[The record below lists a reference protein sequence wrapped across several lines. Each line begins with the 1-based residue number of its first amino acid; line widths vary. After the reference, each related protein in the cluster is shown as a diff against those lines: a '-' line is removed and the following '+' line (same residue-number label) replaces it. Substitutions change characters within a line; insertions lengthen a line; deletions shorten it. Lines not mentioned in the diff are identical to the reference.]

1 MRNRKIEKW
10 VYRCKAVL
18 LAIGVLLCFETMDAY
33 ADTNGGT
40 VKLDGTEYKG
50 TTAYG
55 NNIYY
60 YFDLAKA
67 GEVVLRLS
75 RDTVGSDHLVL
86 VLVDRNDGDKIL
98 ERGQGYLDTVLPQGS
113 YAAVV
118 YWTDCDEI
126 PVSIDYTF
134 TAELREKDFPSNISV
149 STATEMIPLQTY
161 SETLTDTMGIKCY
174 YKITVPQESMVLLQ
188 NPGAG
193 FISKLYADA
202 QLTTQIG
209 KNMSGTF
216 NSLYSFFTLQKGV
229 YYLSV
234 QSDAAGVASYSV
246 VMDLVKK
253 PEKLNTTGTVDELG
267 RAYLTWTHTNST
279 RSYRIYQKTAT
290 GWKLID
296 STVPMECN
304 RYDGNIITNGNQYA
318 YRGSVIEKGSKQEY
332 AVVAVDS
339 PALDTSHE
347 FHYTEMMIAGDIE
360 ENAVTVSRDTEDSKD
375 TKENA
380 TEQTALSKPVLK
392 KLTNKTGRKLSVQ
405 WKKYTK
411 AASIQVQYSTSKKFT
426 AKTTKTKTVKASKT
440 SVTFKS
446 LKKNKTYYVRVR
458 AVKGS
463 SKSKWSS
470 VKKIRIRK

>member
-1 MRNRKIEKW
+1 MRNRKVEKW
-10 VYRCKAVL
+10 LCRCKAVL
-18 LAIGVLLCFETMDAY
+18 LAIGILLCFGAVDAY

-50 TTAYG
+50 TTTYG

-86 VLVDRNDGDKIL
+86 KLVDRNDGDKVL
-98 ERGQGYLDTVLPQGS
+98 QSGQGYLDVVLPQGS

-118 YWTDCDEI
+118 YWTDCDDV
-126 PVSIDYTF
+126 PVPIDYTF
-134 TAELREKDFPSNISV
+134 TAELRDKSFPSNISV
-149 STATEMIPLQTY
+149 STATEMVPLQTY
-161 SETLTDTMGIKCY
+161 SETLSDTMGIKCY

-193 FISKLYADA
+193 FISRLYADA

-216 NSLYSFFTLQKGV
+216 NSTYSYFTLQKGV
-229 YYLSV
+229 YYLCV
-234 QSDAAGVASYSV
+234 QSDTSGLYPYSI

-267 RAYLTWTHTNST
+267 RAYLTWTHTKST
-279 RSYRIYQKTAT
+279 RSYRIYKKTGT
-290 GWKLID
+290 EWKLID

-318 YRGSVIEKGSKQEY
+318 YRGSVIEKGGKQEY

-347 FHYTEMMIAGDIE
+347 FHYTEMMIAGDIR
-360 ENAVTVSRDTEDSKD
+360 ENAVTISRDVTEPNGNNTGKVS
-375 TKENA
+375 
-380 TEQTALSKPVLK
+380 LSKPVLK
-392 KLTNKTGRKLSVQ
+392 KLTNKQGRKLSVQ

-411 AASIQVQYSTSKKFT
+411 AVSIQVQYSTSKKFT

-440 SVTFKS
+440 SVTVKS